1 MKMSVGLGFVVCV
14 TSGIAAAYADGAS
27 TQAVQF
33 NRDVRPI
40 LSSACFA
47 CHGPDN
53 GNRKAELR
61 LDTEAGLKISR
72 DAGILPSSPGE
83 TGDLLDRITS
93 DDPKLQ
99 MPPPAS
105 GHKLTRKQIAVLRR
119 WVSQGAPWQT

>member
-1 MKMSVGLGFVVCV
+1 MKMSIGLGFVFCV
-14 TSGIAAAYADGAS
+14 TSGIAAAHAGGTVAED
-27 TQAVQF
+27 VHF

-53 GNRKAELR
+53 GKRKAELR
-61 LDTEAGLKISR
+61 LDTEVGLKNSR

-93 DDPKLQ
+93 DL
-99 MPPPAS
+99 S
-105 GHKLTRKQIAVLRR
+105 LIHI
-119 WVSQGAPWQT
+119 